1 LSETPRDSSRWGRIA
16 VPSPEQEDD
25 PSDSKGPRPRDYR
38 PEAFEIDQMSWP
50 DEAEKGQLPEGMPAE
65 FEAARTHD
73 EQLEVVRKYCRLKQ
87 VASERDIWP
96 DTFYFL
102 RSGKRTYLIRT
113 TETIPEDMVSMV
125 SALSG
130 KHVKPLSK
138 DALLELGRRRK
149 LVRLVPKGQAA
160 SGAGASAAAH
170 GQDAAEGDAPGAARA
185 AKIFADSV
193 LDLGTFTFLATAV
206 QQSGL
211 APGMA
216 ERISHVGTREFRR
229 GDYGKAYLLIEGH
242 FQQFVAKTAERKQR
256 LRREDLRIRAG
267 HIKMTPKQLQ
277 AKRRRDTEQTQ
288 KIERARRR
296 FARVMDGLRIL
307 ISPR

>member
-1 LSETPRDSSRWGRIA
+1 M
-16 VPSPEQEDD
+16 PSQEREDD
-25 PSDSKGPRPRDYR
+25 RSGGKGPRARDYR
-38 PEAFEIDQMSWP
+38 PEAFEIDKLSWP
-50 DEAEKGQLPEGMPAE
+50 DEAEKGRLPEGMRTE
-65 FEAARTHD
+65 FEAAETPE
-73 EQLEVVRKYCRLKQ
+73 EQLEVVRKHCRLKQ

-113 TETIPEDMVSMV
+113 AETIPEDVVSMV

-130 KHVKPLSK
+130 KRVKPLTKGSLV
-138 DALLELGRRRK
+138 DLGRRRR
-149 LVRLVPKGQAA
+149 LVRLAPKAP
-160 SGAGASAAAH
+160 ASAGTGAAADD
-170 GQDAAEGDAPGAARA
+170 QDAAEGDAARAARA
-185 AKIFADSV
+185 DKSFTDSV

-211 APGMA
+211 APGMS

-229 GDYGKAYLLIEGH
+229 ADYHKAYLLIEGYL
-242 FQQFVAKTAERKQR
+242 QQFVAKTAERKQR
-256 LRREDLRIRAG
+256 LRREELRIKAG
-267 HIKMTPKQLQ
+267 HIKMSPKELQ

>member
-1 LSETPRDSSRWGRIA
+1 
-16 VPSPEQEDD
+16 VPSPEHED
-25 PSDSKGPRPRDYR
+25 PSGSKGPRPRDYT
-38 PEAFEIDQMSWP
+38 PEAFEIDRMSWP
-50 DEAEKGQLPEGMPAE
+50 DEAEKGQLPGGMPAE
-65 FEAARTHD
+65 FEAAQTYD
-73 EQLEVVRKYCRLKQ
+73 EQLKVVRKYCHLKE
-87 VASERDIWP
+87 VGSDKDIRP

-113 TETIPEDMVSMV
+113 TETIPEDKVSMV

-130 KHVKPLSK
+130 NRVKPLSK
-138 DALLELGRRRK
+138 DRFLELGKRRK
-149 LVRLVPKGQAA
+149 LVRLAPKGQAI
-160 SGAGASAAAH
+160 SRAGSSAAAQ
-170 GQDAAEGDAPGAARA
+170 GQGVAEGDAPGAARA
-185 AKIFADSV
+185 AKSFADSV
-193 LDLGTFTFLATAV
+193 LDLGAFTFLATAV

-211 APGMA
+211 TPGMS

-256 LRREDLRIRAG
+256 LRREELRIKAG

>member
-1 LSETPRDSSRWGRIA
+1 
-16 VPSPEQEDD
+16 
-25 PSDSKGPRPRDYR
+25 
-38 PEAFEIDQMSWP
+38 MSWP
-50 DEAEKGQLPEGMPAE
+50 DEAEKGQLPGGMPTE
-65 FEAARTHD
+65 FEAAQTHD
-73 EQLEVVRKYCRLKQ
+73 EQLKVVRKYCHLKE
-87 VASERDIWP
+87 VGSDKDIRP

-102 RSGKRTYLIRT
+102 RSGNRTHLIRT
-113 TETIPEDMVSMV
+113 TETIPEDKVSMV

-130 KHVKPLSK
+130 KRVKPLPK
-138 DALLELGRRRK
+138 DAFLELGRRRK
-149 LVRLVPKGQAA
+149 LVRLAPKGQATW
-160 SGAGASAAAH
+160 GAGASAAAH
-170 GQDAAEGDAPGAARA
+170 GQGVAEGDAARA
-185 AKIFADSV
+185 EKSFADSV
-193 LDLGTFTFLATAV
+193 LDLGAFTFLATAV

-211 APGMA
+211 TPGMS
-216 ERISHVGTREFRR
+216 ERISHVGIREFRR

-256 LRREDLRIRAG
+256 LRREELRIKAG
-267 HIKMTPKQLQ
+267 HIKMTLKQLL